1 VDAKLDDTDRTLV
14 AALQE
19 NAQQRLEDLA
29 KLVHMVPSSVHDR
42 LRRLVR
48 DGVIRRWTID
58 IDATAFGLDVVA
70 FIGVRASKSCSKLLP
85 SMEPIEAIEEFH
97 SVAGAMGLMLK
108 VRVANTSAL
117 LELIDRIR
125 QIPGVEGTETSIV
138 LQTQIDRPTPLTPL
152 PARDSRVGNG
162 TIRLVRKR

>member
-1 VDAKLDDTDRTLV
+1 MMMTSSTIDDTDRALV
-14 AALQE
+14 GALQE

-29 KLVHMVPSSVHDR
+29 KLVRMVPSSVHDR

-48 DGVIRRWTID
+48 DGVIRKWTID

-70 FIGVRASKSCSKLLP
+70 FIGVRATKSCSELLH
-85 SMEPIEAIEEFH
+85 SMEPIAEIEEFH

-117 LELIDRIR
+117 LGLIDRLR
-125 QIPGVEGTETSIV
+125 AIPGVVDTETQIV
-138 LQTQIDRPTPLTPL
+138 LKTQIDRPTAL
-152 PARDSRVGNG
+152 PAPVAPEKK
-162 TIRLVRKR
+162 LRKV